1 VPVIERREVLRLL
14 TSVSAGTLIPAL
26 VPTKSAGQ
34 VPVRYEAY
42 GRGPTLFLGSP
53 IGVNKSGQGTD
64 PIAALRQGYL
74 DRLTDRYQVIV
85 MDYPPSGVEAAA
97 AVGSFDPDRVCAD
110 VIAVANA
117 AGAER
122 FAWYGYSWGGVV
134 GLQLAAR
141 TDRLSAL
148 ICGGW
153 PPIGAS
159 YRDMTAVSE
168 WLAQRAGVP
177 EAQLMVTFYRALN
190 EWRDVEAVSRFTCP
204 RMAFAGGDDV
214 ITTGGYTTRI
224 GPLLE
229 ERRADLERLGWTVRL
244 VDKAR
249 HDLFTRP
256 DVVVPLLREF
266 LDPILLRS

>member
-1 VPVIERREVLRLL
+1 MERRKLVRLL
-14 TSVSAGTLIPAL
+14 TSLGAGTFVSTL
-26 VPTKSAGQ
+26 VPTKSAAQ
-34 VPVRYEAY
+34 TPVRYKTY
-42 GRGPTLFLGSP
+42 GPVLFLGSP
-53 IGVNKSGQGTD
+53 ISVDKSGQGSD

-85 MDYPPSGVEAAA
+85 MDYPPTGAEAGA
-97 AVGSFDPDRVCAD
+97 AVNSFDPDRVCAD
-110 VIAVANA
+110 VLAVANA
-117 AGAER
+117 AAAER

-148 ICGGW
+148 IRGGW

-159 YRDMTAVSE
+159 CRDMTAVSE
-168 WLAQRAGVP
+168 WLAQRAGAA

-190 EWRDVEAVSRFTCP
+190 EWRDEETVSKFTCL
-204 RMAFAGGDDV
+204 RMAFAGSDDV
-214 ITTGGYTTRI
+214 ITTAGYTTRI
-224 GPLLE
+224 GPLVA
-229 ERRADLERLGWTVRL
+229 ERRTDLERLGWTVRL

-256 DVVVPLLREF
+256 EVVVPLVRAF
-266 LDPILLRS
+266 LDPILLRA